1 MKKIICTSV
10 VFLTYQFM
18 LTATPSFAVEN
29 ELGLWIPEWFTI
41 PVTDKWGS
49 VIEASPRL
57 QFNNKTNKFDQ
68 FFLRPSIYYKLTEHL
83 TVSQGYSWNPTF
95 NPRFNNDQRIW
106 EQVEHIK
113 PFSRFNLRNRLR
125 LEEIFTHGN
134 PGVGVRPRYLLG
146 VSIPLGKE
154 KKWSFITW
162 DEFWFFLNSSHP
174 GHNAGFDRNW
184 FFVGLNRRFNN
195 YINADFGY
203 NFQIINP
210 QSPAENKLN
219 HVIQINF
226 YVTLPQLIK
235 KKTDDLINSIQ
246 KTTY

>member
-1 MKKIICTSV
+1 MKRILYLFIILAFLFEFTSSS
-10 VFLTYQFM
+10 
-18 LTATPSFAVEN
+18 PSLAVEN
-29 ELGLWIPEWFTI
+29 ELGLWIPEWITV
-41 PVTDKWGS
+41 PLTDKWGA
-49 VIEASPRL
+49 VIETSPRL

-68 FFLRPSIYYKLTEHL
+68 FFLRPSIYYKLNEHL

-106 EQVEHIK
+106 EQIEHIK
-113 PFSRFNLRNRLR
+113 PFSKFNLRNRLR
-125 LEEIFTHGN
+125 LEETFTNGN
-134 PGVGVRPRYLLG
+134 AGVGVRPRYLLG
-146 VSIPLGKE
+146 VSIPLDKE
-154 KKWSFITW
+154 KKWSFVTW

-174 GHNAGFDRNW
+174 GHDAGFDRNW
-184 FFVGLNRRFNN
+184 LFVGLNRKFNN
-195 YINADFGY
+195 YINADVGY

-210 QSPAENKLN
+210 QSPSENKLN

-235 KKTDDLINSIQ
+235 KKADGLINTIQ